1 MKQTRKAIQD
11 AYIDLCSRK
20 PADKITVKEVVEEC
34 GINRNSFY
42 YHFEDLPNLAVSI
55 AEDIVQTTF
64 AEYADEDFFTQF
76 LAFAREFQ
84 EHLNFFRNIYF
95 SKNREV
101 LDIRFQCLVRDMIT
115 NYMVKNVFPQYDLSE
130 EDQEII
136 IQTYVAEFTSVF
148 FTCLQSGMKY
158 DLPTRLARMVE
169 LRRGTLE
176 RMVKRADRSG
186 RYKDIN

>member
-76 LAFAREFQ
+76 LACAREFQ

-101 LDIRFQCLVRDMIT
+101 LDIRFQRLVRDMIT

-148 FTCLQSGMKY
+148 FTWLQSGMKY

-169 LRRGTLE
+169 LRRGTIE